1 MFYRITGELVLTTPQ
16 TAVIDCGGVAYQ
28 LTISSSTLGKI
39 SAHGDKS
46 RVALFTHLKVS
57 EDNLELFGFY
67 DTEELSA
74 FRLLISVS
82 GVGAKSAIAILSLLS
97 PEKFAL
103 AVATGD
109 SKALSKAPGIG
120 AKTAARIILELKDK
134 VSKQLQSSE
143 GDGGAALPEEGDLPQ
158 SKTGDA
164 VSTLLVLGYTR
175 AEALAALKGVD
186 TEALGLEEII
196 KAALKKLMRQ

>member
-1 MFYRITGELVLTTPQ
+1 MFYQVTGELILTTPNI
-16 TAVIDCGGVAYQ
+16 AVIDCGGVGYQ
-28 LTISSSTLGKI
+28 LTISSNTLGRI
-39 SAHGDKS
+39 SAIKDKS
-46 RVALFTHLKVS
+46 KVRLFTHLKVS
-57 EDNLELFGFY
+57 EDAMELFGFY
-67 DTEELSA
+67 DMEELNA

-82 GVGAKSAIAILSLLS
+82 GVGAKSAVAILSLLS

-134 VSKQLQSSE
+134 VAKQLSAESSTS
-143 GDGGAALPEEGDLPQ
+143 DILPTEAED
-158 SKTGDA
+158 SKSNLGDA
-164 VSTLLVLGYTR
+164 INTLLVLGYTR
-175 AEALAALKGVD
+175 PEALAALKGID
-186 TEALGLEEII
+186 TAAMELEDII

>member
-1 MFYRITGELVLTTPQ
+1 MFYQVTGELILTTPNI
-16 TAVIDCGGVAYQ
+16 AVIDCGGVGYQ
-28 LTISSSTLGKI
+28 LTISSNTLGRI
-39 SAHGDKS
+39 SAIKDKS
-46 RVALFTHLKVS
+46 KVRLFTHLKVS
-57 EDNLELFGFY
+57 EDAMELFGFY
-67 DTEELSA
+67 DMEELNA

-82 GVGAKSAIAILSLLS
+82 GVGAKSAVAILSLLS

-134 VSKQLQSSE
+134 VAKQLSAESSTS
-143 GDGGAALPEEGDLPQ
+143 DILPTEAED
-158 SKTGDA
+158 SKSNLGDA
-164 VSTLLVLGYTR
+164 INTLLVLGYTR
-175 AEALAALKGVD
+175 PEALAALKGID
-186 TEALGLEEII
+186 TESLGLEDII

>member
-1 MFYRITGELVLTTPQ
+1 MFYRITGELVLTTPNY
-16 TAVIDCGGVAYQ
+16 AVIDCGGVGYQ
-28 LTISSSTLGKI
+28 LTISSNTLGRI
-39 SAHGDKS
+39 SGVKDKS
-46 RVALFTHLKVS
+46 KVCLYTHLKVS
-57 EDNLELFGFY
+57 EDALELFGFY
-67 DTEELSA
+67 DPEELNA

-134 VSKQLQSSE
+134 VAKQLSTDTSSDTVLPSE
-143 GDGGAALPEEGDLPQ
+143 EESGASNL
-158 SKTGDA
+158 GDA
-164 VSTLLVLGYTR
+164 INTLLVLGYTR
-175 AEALAALKGVD
+175 PEAMSALKGID
-186 TEALGLEEII
+186 TDALGLEDII

>member
-1 MFYRITGELVLTTPQ
+1 MFYQVTGELILTTPNI
-16 TAVIDCGGVAYQ
+16 AVIDCGGVGYQ
-28 LTISSSTLGKI
+28 LTISSNTLGRI
-39 SAHGDKS
+39 SALKDKS
-46 RVALFTHLKVS
+46 KVRLFTHLKVS
-57 EDNLELFGFY
+57 EDAMELFGFY
-67 DTEELSA
+67 DMEELNA

-82 GVGAKSAIAILSLLS
+82 GVGAKSAVAILSLLS

-134 VSKQLQSSE
+134 VAKQLSAESSTS
-143 GDGGAALPEEGDLPQ
+143 DILPTEAED
-158 SKTGDA
+158 SKSNLGDA
-164 VSTLLVLGYTR
+164 INTLLVLGYTR
-175 AEALAALKGVD
+175 PEALAALKGID
-186 TEALGLEEII
+186 TAAMELEDII

>member
-1 MFYRITGELVLTTPQ
+1 MFYQVTGELILTTPNI
-16 TAVIDCGGVAYQ
+16 AVIDCGGVGYQ
-28 LTISSSTLGKI
+28 LTISSNTLGRI
-39 SAHGDKS
+39 SALKDKS
-46 RVALFTHLKVS
+46 KVRLFTHLKVS
-57 EDNLELFGFY
+57 EDAMELFGFY
-67 DTEELSA
+67 DMEELNA

-82 GVGAKSAIAILSLLS
+82 GVGAKSAVAILSLLS

-134 VSKQLQSSE
+134 VAKQLSSE
-143 GDGGAALPEEGDLPQ
+143 PASGDILPTEAEDSKSNLGD
-158 SKTGDA
+158 TIN
-164 VSTLLVLGYTR
+164 TLLVLGYTR
-175 AEALAALKGVD
+175 PEALAALKGID
-186 TEALGLEEII
+186 TESLGLEDII